1 LLHLKTDRQQQ
12 KFVNMKRLSYFIA
25 GLCIMAT
32 VSCTQTRKAEQ
43 IPSEHE
49 NAVIENIMTR
59 RSIRQYKEGP
69 VARETMQ
76 TILECGINAPN
87 GMNRQSWEVR
97 VVDDPEVM
105 KEIIGLMT
113 AANPSADPGAVKG
126 CFRGAPTMIFIANDP
141 SYDCSPV
148 DCGLLSEN
156 IILSGWSL
164 GVGSVC
170 LGSPVRFLNNS
181 PEAIARLGFSEG
193 YTPIICIGMG
203 YPAEN
208 PEAKPRD
215 ISKVRFVE

>member
-1 LLHLKTDRQQQ
+1 MLHLKTDRQQQ
-12 KFVNMKRLSYFIA
+12 KFVNMRRLSHLIA
-25 GLCIMAT
+25 VLCIMAT

-43 IPSEHE
+43 ISSEYE

-59 RSIRQYKEGP
+59 RSIRQYKDGP

-141 SYDCSPV
+141 SYDCSPI

-170 LGSPVRFLNNS
+170 LGSPVRFLNIS

-193 YTPIICIGMG
+193 YTPII
-203 YPAEN
+203 
-208 PEAKPRD
+208 
-215 ISKVRFVE
+215 